1 MKDDARRRRRRCQN
15 DVRSG
20 ARSKVEYNVDR
31 VGRCRETLGLSL
43 TMRSKR
49 QNTSWFFWSMYRVY
63 ILNLSTKYSQV
74 DKKRVRTKE
83 NLSMY
88 NNCELERMVQ
98 GRATSAS

>member
-1 MKDDARRRRRRCQN
+1 MRDDARQRRRRGRN

-20 ARSKVEYNVDR
+20 ARSKVEFNVDQ
-31 VGRCRETLGLSL
+31 VGRCRETLGRSL

-49 QNTSWFFWSMYRVY
+49 QNTSCFIWGMYRVY

-74 DKKRVRTKE
+74 DKKKVRTKE

-98 GRATSAS
+98 GRAMLAS